1 MVTSIK
7 TADSQSKTLQMP
19 LESAEN
25 VKSVSTWTSIS
36 TVLRSH
42 KTVLELTH
50 QEIVHSVKKINIST
64 KRENA
69 NKTQTFRTALNLV
82 SSIKTADSFNKIL
95 LEPSNSV
102 KNAKQDSTQTFIS
115 IALRF
120 HKTAV
125 RPIHQEIVHNARLA
139 FSSQLKVYAKK
150 SKLST
155 VLMSDTLIKMAF
167 GQLQT
172 HLALKKSANNVVK
185 AGIWTYLL
193 NANSFLI
200 TVLKQMLM
208 ERVFSVNQVLS

>member
-1 MVTSIK
+1 MQKFKTALNMVTSIK

-36 TVLRSH
+36 TVLRFH

-102 KNAKQDSTQTFIS
+102 KNAKQDSTWTFIS

-120 HKTAV
+120 LKTAV
-125 RPIHQEIVHNARLA
+125 RLIHQEIVHNARLA
-139 FSSQLKVYAKK
+139 FNSQLRVYAKK

-167 GQLQT
+167 G
-172 HLALKKSANNVVK
+172 
-185 AGIWTYLL
+185 LL
-193 NANSFLI
+193 SNG
-200 TVLKQMLM
+200 
-208 ERVFSVNQVLS
+208 